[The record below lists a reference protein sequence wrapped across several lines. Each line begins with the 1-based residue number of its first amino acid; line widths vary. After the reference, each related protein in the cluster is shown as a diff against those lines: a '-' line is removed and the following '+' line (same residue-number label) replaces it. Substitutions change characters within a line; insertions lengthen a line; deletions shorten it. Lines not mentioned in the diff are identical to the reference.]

1 MIIVRKTSRTV
12 FSSSWTRREQAER
25 LDEWQIMA
33 RKATNCGQSTRHRY
47 LMYQVYKEFQN
58 TYSAAEHK
66 MNGRSNEIIALLVWS
81 K

>member
-12 FSSSWTRREQAER
+12 FSSSWTRREQAEK

-33 RKATNCGQSTRHRY
+33 
-47 LMYQVYKEFQN
+47 L
-58 TYSAAEHK
+58 
-66 MNGRSNEIIALLVWS
+66 S

>member
-47 LMYQVYKEFQN
+47 LMYQVYKEF
-58 TYSAAEHK
+58 
-66 MNGRSNEIIALLVWS
+66 
-81 K
+81 